1 MAASGRESNLMLTD
15 DKKAWQRSLDAYN
28 DVLSLISEQKVNKS
42 KGKVKKEDTLVHLD
56 KW

>member
-1 MAASGRESNLMLTD
+1 MVASGRESNLMLID